1 MDFKKLFRL
10 PFIFCKFLL
19 SDRKVKNVSKGLV
32 TAKLGKTYLFKSV
45 QEMINH
51 ENKKADKAGWNIA
64 LYKGTNDGFIIE
76 STNISQELELPLK
89 LNGYFKVYIGYI
101 SGTHAFIVKETGKD
115 NLYNYVGN
123 NIKNDLDKLY
133 GQQYIYE
140 KRVLISNFSGNS
152 IKICPCHNC
161 RIRIAYIKLVG
172 MTSQE
177 IAAYNT
183 PPEGD
188 NGKRVIYDFDGY
200 SGFFSGFY
208 PDIYSLKERTIGALS
223 NKNIGEINWCL
234 GTTGMLNYNSKF
246 AGKAFE
252 DVDKYSNQ
260 LRKGDKIAIKQ
271 ILNTL
276 KSGKSPLEIIADEAE
291 KKGIKVNASLRMDAF
306 YNPKIYGF
314 LNGSMYDKYKDC
326 LQNGSFFMSYK
337 YAKFRNYIKNI
348 LKEVATFENVDG
360 ITLDFCRYPT
370 VMGSET
376 VQVQK
381 SIIMNQFMK
390 EIRSEI
396 LSNKTIMV
404 RIPYKNP
411 LSYGLDVKT
420 WVKEGYIDRLIPSN
434 VGKDD
439 FFDITP
445 YVNMVKG
452 TKVKLGIGINADV
465 KGHDIT
471 KEEEELIE
479 KGFYV
484 HKKEYLNLEQYLLRA
499 YEVYKKGADGIF
511 LFNTSPNILSPI
523 EGKYLGNK
531 VLIQKWYDFEYNK
544 REAVR
549 KEKVFITKGN

>member
-10 PFIFCKFLL
+10 PFIFHKLLL
-19 SDRKVKNVSKGLV
+19 SYRKVKNVSKELV
-32 TAKLGKTYLFKSV
+32 TAESGRTYLFKSV

-51 ENKKADKAGWNIA
+51 KNKKADKAGWNIA
-64 LYKGTNDGFIIE
+64 SYKGTNEGVIIE

-89 LNGYFKVYIGYI
+89 LNGYFKVYIGYVG
-101 SGTHAFIVKETGKD
+101 GTDAFIVKETGKD
-115 NLYNYVGN
+115 DLYNYVGS

-133 GQQYIYE
+133 GEQYIYE

-152 IKICPCHNC
+152 IKICPCDNC
-161 RIRIAYIKLVG
+161 RVRIAYIKLIG
-172 MTSQE
+172 MTLQE
-177 IAAYNT
+177 IEAYT
-183 PPEGD
+183 MLPEGE
-188 NGKRVIYDFDGY
+188 NGKRVIYDLDGY

-208 PDIYSLKERTIGALS
+208 PDVDSLKKRTVEVLS
-223 NKNIGEINWCL
+223 NKNIGTINWCL

-246 AGKAFE
+246 AGRAFE
-252 DVDKYSNQ
+252 DVDKYNDQ

-271 ILNTL
+271 ILNIL

-291 KKGIKVNASLRMDAF
+291 KKCIKVNASLRMDAF

-337 YAKFRNYIKNI
+337 YDKFRSYIKNI
-348 LKEVATFENVDG
+348 INEAATFKNVDG

-381 SIIMNQFMK
+381 GVIMNQFMK
-390 EIRSEI
+390 EVRKEI
-396 LSNKTIMV
+396 PINKAIMV

-420 WVKEGYIDRLIPSN
+420 WVKEGYIDTLIPSN
-434 VGKDD
+434 VGKDE
-439 FFDITP
+439 FFNITP
-445 YVNMVKG
+445 YVNLVKR
-452 TKVKLGIGINADV
+452 TKVKLVIAINADV

-471 KEEEELIE
+471 KEEEELVE
-479 KGFYV
+479 KGVYV
-484 HKKEYLNLEQYLLRA
+484 HEKEFLNLEQYLLRA

-523 EGKYLGNK
+523 EGKYLGDK
-531 VLIQKWYDFEYNK
+531 ILIQKWYDFEYNE
-544 REAVR
+544 REAVK
-549 KEKVFITKGN
+549 KEKVLITKGK

>member
-10 PFIFCKFLL
+10 HFIFHKLLL
-19 SDRKVKNVSKGLV
+19 SYRKVKNVPKELV
-32 TAKLGKTYLFKSV
+32 TAESVKTYLFKSV
-45 QEMINH
+45 QEMINY
-51 ENKKADKAGWNIA
+51 ENKKADKSGWNIA
-64 LYKGTNDGFIIE
+64 LYKGTNEGFIIE

-89 LNGYFKVYIGYI
+89 LNGYFKVYIGYT
-101 SGTHAFIVKETGKD
+101 SGTDAFIIKETGKD
-115 NLYNYVGN
+115 GLYNYVEN
-123 NIKNDLDKLY
+123 NTKNNLDKLY
-133 GQQYIYE
+133 GNQYIYE

-152 IKICPCHNC
+152 IKICPCDNC
-161 RIRIAYIKLVG
+161 RVRIAYIKLVE
-172 MTSQE
+172 MTSKE
-177 IAAYNT
+177 IAVYT
-183 PPEGD
+183 TLSEGD
-188 NGKRVIYDFDGY
+188 NRKRVMYDFDGY

-208 PDIYSLKERTIGALS
+208 PDIDSLKKRTVGVLS

-252 DVDKYSNQ
+252 DVDKYNEQ

-271 ILNTL
+271 ILNIL

-337 YAKFRNYIKNI
+337 YDKFRNYIKNI
-348 LKEVATFENVDG
+348 LKEAATFKNVYG

-376 VQVQK
+376 VQLQK
-381 SIIMNQFMK
+381 SGIMNQFMK
-390 EIRSEI
+390 EVRNEI
-396 LSNKTIMV
+396 LRNKTITV

-411 LSYGLDVKT
+411 FFYGFDVKT
-420 WVKEGYIDRLIPSN
+420 WVRKGYIDRLIPSN
-434 VGKDD
+434 IGKDD

-445 YVNMVKG
+445 YVKMIKG

-471 KEEEELIE
+471 KEEEELVE
-479 KGFYV
+479 KGLYV
-484 HKKEYLNLEQYLLRA
+484 HEKEYLNLEQYLLRA

-523 EGKYLGNK
+523 EGKYLGDK
-531 VLIQKWYDFEYNK
+531 VLIQKWYDFEYNE

-549 KEKVFITKGN
+549 KETVFITKGN